1 MQMAYTRSVRLSIG
15 LINAQIRSRKHS
27 TFSPSLYKEL
37 TEHDFDSLSRI
48 VEGNIVTERDDL
60 LAYNTDWMRRCN
72 AESKLVLKPNSTE
85 QVSQILSHCNNER
98 IAVVPQ
104 GGNTGLVGGGV
115 PIDPNEVILSL
126 SRMNKV
132 IGFDPSLGVL
142 TCEAGCV
149 LENLD
154 RYLENLGH
162 CVPLDLGA
170 KGSCQIGGNVSTNA
184 GGLRL
189 LRYGSLRGNVLGIEA
204 VLADGSTVDCM
215 SSLRKDNTGYDIKQL
230 FIGSEGTL
238 GVVTKV
244 ALLAPIKPAY
254 TNVAMFSCGS
264 YGELLKALSLAK
276 SRLSEIVSALE
287 FIDQEAMLV
296 MERYM
301 ALSCPITQS
310 RFFFFIETSGS
321 NYEHDRQKLDGFLEE
336 AYGKAL
342 VVDGAVAEDS
352 SQAAHIWG
360 LRERQ
365 AEAGVRV
372 GYIYKYDLSLPLRY
386 LYQLVEETRERCRGL
401 AAHTVSYGHLGDSNL
416 HLNVYN
422 PEYSQELKKRLE
434 PFVFEWTAVRGGSVS
449 AEHGLGYDKA
459 KYIYFSKRRQ
469 SVEIMR
475 QLKRTLDPNCILN
488 PNKTVLLDDSKC
500 ILPPHMSNYVH

>member
-1 MQMAYTRSVRLSIG
+1 MAFSRR
-15 LINAQIRSRKHS
+15 LINAQIRCLKHS
-27 TFSPSLYKEL
+27 TRVPSLYKEL
-37 TEHDFDSLSRI
+37 TKYDLDSLSEI
-48 VEGNIVTERDDL
+48 VEGNIVTDTDDL

-72 AESKLVLKPNSTE
+72 AKSKLVLKPDSTE
-85 QVSQILSHCNNER
+85 QVSRILSYCNTER

-115 PIDPNEVILSL
+115 PIHPNEIILSL

-149 LENLD
+149 LESLD
-154 RYLENLGH
+154 RYLEHFGH

-204 VLADGSTVDCM
+204 VLADGTTVDCM
-215 SSLRKDNTGYDIKQL
+215 SSLRKDNTGYDIKQM

-244 ALLAPIKPAY
+244 SLLAPIKPAY
-254 TNVAMFSCGS
+254 KNVAMFSCES
-264 YGELLKALSLAK
+264 YAELLKTLSLAK

-301 ALSCPITQS
+301 SLSCPITPS
-310 RFFFFIETSGS
+310 RFFFFIETAGS

-336 AYGKAL
+336 AYGLAL
-342 VVDGAVAEDS
+342 VVDGAVAENS
-352 SQAAHIWG
+352 SQAVHIWD

-365 AEAGVRV
+365 VEAGVLV
-372 GYIYKYDLSLPLRY
+372 GSIYKYDLSLPLSY
-386 LYQLVEETRERCRGL
+386 LYELVEETRERCRGL

-416 HLNVYN
+416 HLNVYSA
-422 PEYSQELKKRLE
+422 EYNQELKDILE
-434 PFVFEWTAVRGGSVS
+434 PFVFEWTAMRGGSVS

-469 SVEIMR
+469 SVAIMR

-488 PNKTVLLDDSKC
+488 PNKTVLLDDDKC
-500 ILPPHMSNYVH
+500 VRPPTMQ

>member
-1 MQMAYTRSVRLSIG
+1 MAFVRSVKFSFG
-15 LINAQIRSRKHS
+15 LMNAQIRSMTHS
-27 TFSPSLYKEL
+27 TYAPSLYKEL
-37 TEHDFDSLSRI
+37 TKFDLDSLSNI
-48 VEGNIVTERDDL
+48 VEGNVVTDTDDL

-72 AESKLVLKPNSTE
+72 AESKLVLKPNSTD
-85 QVSQILSHCNNER
+85 QVSQILSYCNNER

-126 SRMNKV
+126 SRLNKV
-132 IGFDPSLGVL
+132 IGFDSSLGVL

-154 RYLENLGH
+154 RYLENFGH

-189 LRYGSLRGNVLGIEA
+189 LRYGSLRGNVLGLEA

-215 SSLRKDNTGYDIKQL
+215 SSLRKDNTGYDVKQM

-244 ALLAPIKPAY
+244 ALLAPIKPAHR
-254 TNVAMFSCGS
+254 NVAMFSCES
-264 YGELLKALSLAK
+264 YGNILQALSLAK

-301 ALSCPITQS
+301 ALSCPITPS

-321 NYEHDRQKLDGFLEE
+321 NYEHDRQKLDAFLEE

-352 SQAAHIWG
+352 NQAAHIWG

-365 AEAGVRV
+365 VEAGVRV
-372 GYIYKYDLSLPLRY
+372 GYIYKYDLSIPLRH
-386 LYQLVEETRERCRGL
+386 LYKLVEETRERCRGL

-422 PEYSQELKKRLE
+422 PVYNQELKEKLE
-434 PFVFEWTAVRGGSVS
+434 PFVFEWTAIGGGSVS

-459 KYIYFSKRRQ
+459 KYILFSKRRQ

-475 QLKRTLDPNCILN
+475 QLKRMLDPNCILN
-488 PNKTVLLDDSKC
+488 PNRTVLLDDRKC
-500 ILPPHMSNYVH
+500 VVPPPMGDYVP